1 MLLLDCTLRDGGY
14 YNSWDF
20 SVDLIEAYLKSVSE
34 CKVDIVEIG
43 FRSLL
48 NAGFKGACFF
58 STDDFLNSLS
68 IPSNILI
75 SVMVNGS
82 ELVNKSNVEVSLKA
96 LFPNPSSSSV
106 VDIVRIA
113 CHFHELEAIGQSI
126 RWLHQHGYRVG
137 LNIMQISERT
147 EEEISSVCEILSD
160 LPLEVLYIAD
170 SLGSLL
176 SKDVKRILSWFS
188 NSWSGSLGIHTH
200 NNMGL
205 ALQNTLDALDH
216 GVTWVD
222 TTVTGMG
229 RGPGNT
235 KTEEFLLEIY
245 DLQSSDFNVS
255 SLMALIEKYFQ
266 PLKDHYGWGTN
277 PYYFLAGK
285 NSIHPTFIQE
295 MLGDARYTHDEI
307 IAVIQN
313 LSKRGGGYQFSS
325 NALGE
330 ARNFYPDQPTGRWN
344 PISCFSSR
352 DILIL
357 GSGPSVC
364 HHKSAIESYIRRNNP
379 IVIALNTGGDISN
392 ELIDYKIACHPVRLL
407 ADVSVHINQRQP
419 LISPFSLLPEY
430 LKSAF
435 GTKDI
440 LDYGLG
446 FGPNFEFHD
455 TFCIVP
461 NCLVIAY
468 ALSAAVSG
476 NAKHI
481 YLAGFDGYTPGDP
494 RNDELE
500 LIFDQFINSA
510 PNQDILQVTPSKF
523 KVLPKG
529 TIYSL

>member
-1 MLLLDCTLRDGGY
+1 
-14 YNSWDF
+14 
-20 SVDLIEAYLKSVSE
+20 
-34 CKVDIVEIG
+34 
-43 FRSLL
+43 
-48 NAGFKGACFF
+48 
-58 STDDFLNSLS
+58 
-68 IPSNILI
+68 
-75 SVMVNGS
+75 MVNGA
-82 ELVNKSNVEVSLKA
+82 ELASSSFNIKDLEL
-96 LFPNPSSSSV
+96 LFPNSAHSSP

-113 CHFHELEAIGQSI
+113 CHFHEVKLIGDAIH
-126 RWLHQHGYRVG
+126 WLHKRGFRVG
-137 LNIMQISERT
+137 VNIMQISER
-147 EEEISSVCEILSD
+147 SSSDICAICEILAD
-160 LPLEVLYIAD
+160 LPVEVLYIAD
-170 SLGSLL
+170 SLGSLR
-176 SKDVKRILSWFS
+176 SKDIINILDLFRGGWQKC
-188 NSWSGSLGIHTH
+188 LGIHAH

-229 RGPGNT
+229 RGPGNA

-245 DLQSSDFNVS
+245 SLHSTDFNIS

-266 PLKDHYGWGTN
+266 PMKYHYGWGTN

-313 LSKRGGGYQFSS
+313 LSKRGGYQFSS

-330 ARNFYPDQPTGRWN
+330 ARNFYPDQPTGCWN
-344 PISCFSSR
+344 PLSCFSSR
-352 DILIL
+352 DIFIL

-364 HHKSAIESYIRRNNP
+364 QHKSAIESYIRRNNP
-379 IVIALNTGGDISN
+379 VVIALNTGTDISD
-392 ELIDYKIACHPVRLL
+392 ELVDYRIACHPVRLL
-407 ADVSVHINQRQP
+407 ADVSLHIDQRQP
-419 LISPFSLLPEY
+419 LITPFSLLPDY

-435 GTKDI
+435 GTKHV

-446 FGPNFEFHD
+446 FGSDFEFHD
-455 TFCIVP
+455 TFCVVP

-468 ALSAAVSG
+468 ALAAAVSG
-476 NAKHI
+476 KANYI
-481 YLAGFDGYTPGDP
+481 YLAGFDGYPPGDP

-500 LIFDQFINSA
+500 SIFEQFINSV

-523 KVLPKG
+523 KVLPQG